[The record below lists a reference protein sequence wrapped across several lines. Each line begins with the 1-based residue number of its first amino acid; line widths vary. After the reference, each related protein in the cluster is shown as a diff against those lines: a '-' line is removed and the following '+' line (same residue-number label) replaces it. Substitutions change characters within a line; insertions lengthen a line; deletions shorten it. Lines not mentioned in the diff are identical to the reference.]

1 MKRQGILFQGL
12 PVLKREQV
20 DYLQEEQGSY
30 ITQEKMRKPV
40 EYIDVTCFLVYEICL
55 REASRQ
61 ALERMEQERKE
72 ELMALAEKS
81 RFQGMF
87 FWQCLDRESQKL
99 GKCVIG
105 LLEELRGE
113 KEEKQELAWVG
124 FWYLIHK
131 GFQKEYLLWLHQEK
145 CAVIRRFSKQKGGLF
160 MCGQVC
166 INLLI
171 AQELGVE
178 IIKDEN
184 YTLFCERIEEWKAL
198 WELSKE
204 EAALK
209 FCQKLLK
216 KNQKQG
222 TIKLGRNWFYLCDV
236 PQ

>member
-12 PVLKREQV
+12 PVLKREQA

-30 ITQEKMRKPV
+30 ANEKKMRKPV
-40 EYIDVTCFLVYEICL
+40 EYVDVTCFLVYEICL
-55 REASRQ
+55 REPSRQ

-72 ELMALAEKS
+72 ELMTLAEKS

-145 CAVIRRFSKQKGGLF
+145 CAVIRRFSKQK
-160 MCGQVC
+160 
-166 INLLI
+166 
-171 AQELGVE
+171 
-178 IIKDEN
+178 
-184 YTLFCERIEEWKAL
+184 
-198 WELSKE
+198 SS
-204 EAALK
+204 
-209 FCQKLLK
+209 
-216 KNQKQG
+216 
-222 TIKLGRNWFYLCDV
+222 
-236 PQ
+236 